1 MIQQYNYKAS
11 FSGGRLRRRNIFF
24 FLLITL
30 LIGNNSLFAQNKI
43 KAEKISPLTIGQTIE
58 LHSDIL
64 NEKRILNIYLPYGYS
79 PDSIKTYPVIYLLDG
94 TINEDFLHIAGLV
107 QFGSF
112 SWINLI
118 PETIVVGISNIDR
131 KRDYTFPTR
140 VKKHR
145 KEFPTAGGSENFIN
159 FLAKEIQPFIKSTYK
174 TNGTRTLIGQSL
186 GGLLATEILLKQPD
200 LFDNYLI
207 ISPSLWWDKE
217 SLLKYNPKNYTSQK
231 SIYIAV
237 GKEGEIMERE
247 AKALYTKLNSI
258 KKENTKLFFQFFEKQ
273 NHADVLHLAT
283 YNAFEKLFKAKP

>member
-79 PDSIKTYPVIYLLDG
+79 PDSIITYPVIYLLDG

-112 SWINLI
+112 SWIKLI

-283 YNAFEKLFKAKP
+283 YNAFEKLFKAP